1 MDILQK
7 EDVAC
12 RNLVSG
18 GKESKPPV
26 SALVGKAENSAAT
39 RTHDHAIQLVILHN
53 QYAERP
59 RLQHL
64 NLPRGRG
71 VCGRGVRG

>member
-12 RNLVSG
+12 RNLVSERKG
-18 GKESKPPV
+18 KPPV